1 MYNEVDSERHRRASN
16 AQGERKNKQ
25 ELHYLLVL
33 KYVLAEEQDFSVP
46 VNTREKIKTKKNHKK
61 RLTF

>member
-25 ELHYLLVL
+25 DLLVL

-46 VNTREKIKTKKNHKK
+46 VNTREKIKTKKK
-61 RLTF
+61 

>member
-1 MYNEVDSERHRRASN
+1 MYNEDSERHRRASN

-46 VNTREKIKTKKNHKK
+46 VNTREKIKTKKK
-61 RLTF
+61 